1 MTPLILALVSC
12 YGLSH
17 DQQAYCQ
24 AQQHN
29 DVGYCYTIDN
39 QALRETCRAE
49 LEKAPWGCD
58 GIPSTEKRQL
68 CRNKSVSG

>member
-1 MTPLILALVSC
+1 MSPVILVLVSC

-24 AQQHN
+24 ARQHN
-29 DVGYCYTIDN
+29 EVGYCYTIED

-49 LEKAPWGCD
+49 IHQAPSICD
-58 GIPSTEKRQL
+58 GISNIEDRQL
-68 CRNKSVSG
+68 CRNKANGE